1 MSTETTSPGSVLA
14 GKFRVERELG
24 RGAMGVVLLATD
36 QLLGRKVALKLLEPS
51 LAHDETARAR
61 LLREANVASRLTGR
75 HVARVLEAGLL
86 EDGAP
91 YVAFEHLEGET
102 LEAVVDRHERLPV
115 PVAVGFVLEALDGLQ
130 EAHDLGLVHRDLK
143 PANLFLARTKDGPA
157 IVKVLDFGLARA
169 EDSARLTATGDTLGS
184 PAYMAPEQLRAGE
197 TVGPAADVWALGVT
211 LFELLTGELPFAGDS
226 VPAIAHKILRAPP
239 TALAAVRDGV
249 PAEIEQVITRCLCK
263 APAERF
269 ADAREMRIA
278 LEAASPHGP
287 GALAFRTT
295 ALELGPGDGAAP
307 APDDPRRAPPRPIST
322 RTSDRRAPGGRS
334 PFALFVAVVLV
345 TVGAGALVVAMV
357 TRRATTTAQVSAA
370 DAGADAHTTLVATP
384 EELSDARAD
393 DAADDAPQTDASSLL
408 TEPASSPPLTS
419 REGGATPGAGPDP
432 RALARAEPRGRCL
445 CVGRNAHGTTNLC
458 HAAYVR
464 ARWCV
469 CAHTDPA
476 WLCRMPTAP
485 CDRAYARDAIVG
497 TRCEGFILRYSAD
510 LSVKGEPASGR
521 IACTACLAD
530 AHFREEAGA
539 PCYGYDEDGVAR
551 RGVIACNR

>member
-1 MSTETTSPGSVLA
+1 MSGESTASTSPGSVLA

-36 QLLGRKVALKLLEPS
+36 QLLGREVALKLLEPS

-269 ADAREMRIA
+269 ADAREMRAA
-278 LEAASPHGP
+278 LEAACPRDPS
-287 GALAFRTT
+287 ALAFRTT
-295 ALELGPGDGAAP
+295 AFAGPGDTRGPERGHAAP
-307 APDDPRRAPPRPIST
+307 RPRPSGRDTHRRPRAKRAARARAGLFAAVTLGTLAVGALVAMAIARQTPPTVRDADVIATSATQAPPPAQPTTHATPVTAPQSSADAAAADVPADAPDAARPRRAP
-322 RTSDRRAPGGRS
+322 
-334 PFALFVAVVLV
+334 
-345 TVGAGALVVAMV
+345 
-357 TRRATTTAQVSAA
+357 
-370 DAGADAHTTLVATP
+370 TL
-384 EELSDARAD
+384 
-393 DAADDAPQTDASSLL
+393 
-408 TEPASSPPLTS
+408 
-419 REGGATPGAGPDP
+419 RE
-432 RALARAEPRGRCL
+432 RALAQATGGCACVIDAMGKLSNLCQASSRRDRHCVCSTTVSITTPLCHDPLSTGPCDYSYPVRGVSGSPCEGHRATYFADGGGYSEPR
-445 CVGRNAHGTTNLC
+445 T
-458 HAAYVR
+458 
-464 ARWCV
+464 
-469 CAHTDPA
+469 
-476 WLCRMPTAP
+476 
-485 CDRAYARDAIVG
+485 
-497 TRCEGFILRYSAD
+497 
-510 LSVKGEPASGR
+510 GR
-521 IACTACLAD
+521 IVCGQCG
-530 AHFREEAGA
+530 HYQSFGGGVNGE
-539 PCYGYDEDGVAR
+539 PCYGFDDDDKAV
-551 RGVIACNR
+551 RGRLSCLRGR